1 MTRIYHEQMQRQR
14 SGVVVLSLA
23 LTLLLTLAI
32 VNRRDVRGLAAAEPG
47 EPAPTIGS
55 CLTKLAP
62 DPTFTQPPLLVLGS
76 CDSGKFGEVYAVV
89 DPLVAPIGSPISCGR
104 ELAAGYLGNSLG
116 RGAEWTPSMQFGL
129 SVAGPDRKQQAAG
142 QGWLACV
149 VGPLAPGNPYQG
161 TVRGAFAGGTIPGA
175 FGQCS
180 STTQS
185 RFPRPISCEKAHN
198 TETFARLA
206 VTGPGP
212 GLSRLR
218 AGCSTL
224 ITAQTGMPDISAGGA
239 LIVQTL
245 YFRHDTK
252 GSKVIAAPLSAGEQV
267 EAYCLVSVVGP
278 GSLDAS
284 LLGIG
289 TRALPWV

>member
-1 MTRIYHEQMQRQR
+1 MQRQR
-14 SGVVVLSLA
+14 SGVVVLLMALA
-23 LTLLLTLAI
+23 LLLTLTI
-32 VNRRDVRGLAAAEPG
+32 VNRRDVRGQAAAEPG
-47 EPAPTIGS
+47 DPAPTIGS

-62 DPTFTQPPLLVLGS
+62 DQTLTQPPQLVLGS
-76 CDSGKFGEVYAVV
+76 CDLGKFGEVYAVV
-89 DPLVAPIGSPISCGR
+89 NPLLAPIGSPISCGR
-104 ELAAGYLGNSLG
+104 ELAGGYLGASAG
-116 RGAEWTPSMQFGL
+116 RDAGWTPSMQFGL

-142 QGWLACV
+142 QDWLACV
-149 VGPLAPGNPYQG
+149 VSPLSAGNPYQG
-161 TVRGAFAGGTIPGA
+161 SVAGAFAGGAIPSA

-185 RFPRPISCEKAHN
+185 RFPRPISCQTPHN

-212 GLSRLR
+212 GLSTLR
-218 AGCSTL
+218 AGCATL
-224 ITAQTGMPDISAGGA
+224 ITAQTGMPDTSAGGA
-239 LIVQTL
+239 LIVEAL

-252 GSKVIAAPLSAGEQV
+252 GSRMIAAPLSAGEKV
-267 EAYCLVSVVGP
+267 EAYCLISVAGP
-278 GSLDAS
+278 GFLDAS